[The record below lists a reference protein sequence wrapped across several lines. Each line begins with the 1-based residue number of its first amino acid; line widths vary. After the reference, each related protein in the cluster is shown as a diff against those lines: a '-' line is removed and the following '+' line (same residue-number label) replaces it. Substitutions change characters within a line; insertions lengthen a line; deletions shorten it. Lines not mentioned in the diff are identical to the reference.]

1 MNWML
6 IVALCLI
13 GLVVNTVIGALWYSL
28 HKRRETLVLS
38 IREIVSLVLLFF
50 AWAILTGIAVV
61 LMYLAMRPEG
71 LLGSAPFLGTP
82 S

>member
-6 IVALCLI
+6 LVALCLI
-13 GLVVNTVIGALWYSL
+13 GVIVNTVIGALWYSL
-28 HKRRETLVLS
+28 HKRRETLELS

-50 AWAILTGIAVV
+50 GWAILTGLAVFV
-61 LMYLAMRPEG
+61 MYLAMTPGGLER
-71 LLGSAPFLGTP
+71 LLGSAP